1 MAIRK
6 NTPMGFVDSA
16 LETFGS
22 TRITKLLNQLD
33 AATPWKKLAQPI
45 AKLPEYTNTKAG
57 RPTWEPVLMLKCMM
71 LAKWFQLS
79 DPGLEEALKDRI
91 SFRKFVGLSFTD
103 TTPDETTFVKFRK
116 RLREAKIGDQLFHS
130 VTKHLDSQGIIVHE
144 GSLIDA
150 TIVIQSK
157 GSKNDKG
164 ENKRDH
170 DASFT
175 KKNKMSYHGY
185 KIHIASD
192 LSGIVTD
199 FRFST
204 ARDRDS
210 RYIDELIED
219 EDTLVLADSAYSSKE
234 RRVSLHNRGICD
246 GIIHKRNRSQ
256 KELSVWQE
264 FCNKVVSKLRSKVEH
279 PFAMLKHQLGYR
291 RVRYRG
297 LERNELDVCFLLMAC
312 NLKRSVWLCA
322 QASG

>member
-6 NTPMGFVDSA
+6 NAPMGFVDSA
-16 LETFGS
+16 LESFGS

-33 AATPWKKLAQPI
+33 EATPWEELAQPI
-45 AKLPEYTNTKAG
+45 ANLPEYVNTGAG
-57 RPTWEPVLMLKCMM
+57 RPTWEPVLMLKCIM

-130 VTKHLDSQGIIVHE
+130 VTKHLELQGILVHE
-144 GSLIDA
+144 GTLIDA

-164 ENKRDH
+164 ENTRDQ

-175 KKNKMSYHGY
+175 KKNKVWFHGY

-192 LSGIVTD
+192 LSGIVTN
-199 FRFST
+199 FKFTT
-204 ARDRDS
+204 AKVHDS
-210 RYIDELIED
+210 QCIDELIED
-219 EDTLVLADSAYSSKE
+219 EDTLVLADSAYTSEE
-234 RRVSLHNRGICD
+234 RRRSLHKRGICD
-246 GIIHKRNRSQ
+246 GIIHKRNRGQ
-256 KELSVWQE
+256 KKLSVWQE

-291 RVRYRG
+291 HVQYRG
-297 LERNELDVCFLLMAC
+297 LERNEFDVCLLLMAC

-322 QASG
+322 PASE